1 MCCVEVQVFLPGT
14 AEMGSDLNYSVR
26 SEKLLGLLSF
36 SSLLCLTGGLAEGTG
51 GLRMPLRVS
60 GDALR
65 YISR

>member
-1 MCCVEVQVFLPGT
+1 
-14 AEMGSDLNYSVR
+14 MGSDLNYSVH

-36 SSLLCLTGGLAEGTG
+36 SSLLCLTGGVAEGTG